1 MDIKDWK
8 REIFSI
14 PNLLSLF
21 RLLLIPVYITIY
33 LNARTKDDYFLAAA
47 ILAVSCLTDMID
59 GKIARRFNMITNV
72 GKLLDPLADKLTQF
86 ALILCL
92 SLRHPILW
100 HVVGLFFIKEIFQLI
115 GCAIGLRK
123 GLTMT
128 GSLLPGKICTT
139 VLFISLILMVMF
151 PGIPKAAVSVIAAV
165 DSIFLIIAFIT
176 YIFAFYSKKA
186 KHKVFIDETE
196 SGNDPV

>member
-8 REIFSI
+8 KEIFSI

-33 LNARTKDDYFLAAA
+33 LNARDNNDYFLAAA

-59 GKIARRFNMITNV
+59 GKIARHFNMITNV

-92 SLRHPILW
+92 SVQHPVLW
-100 HVVGLFFIKEIFQLI
+100 YVVGLFFIKEVFQLI
-115 GCAIGLRK
+115 GCAIALHR

-139 VLFISLILMVMF
+139 ILFVSLILMVML
-151 PGIPKAAVSVIAAV
+151 PGIPESIVTTIALI
-165 DSIFLIIAFIT
+165 DSAFLILAFASYT
-176 YIFAFYSKKA
+176 FVFFSKKA
-186 KHKVFIDETE
+186 KHKVFIDKPQ
-196 SGNDPV
+196 N